1 MTFFLICLI
10 TVTINIF
17 LGGFVFLRNSRGEA
31 NRVFAFLTFC
41 MAGWVATL
49 FLYYLISQHNF
60 LLFIGRLNFAIATP
74 MTYFFYRFV
83 LAFPHQTITPPRWL
97 RHTISLLTLLLV
109 VLSLFTPLIDKD
121 EIAKGSER
129 ILVYGDL
136 YLLWV
141 IVFALNLL
149 LGLLILILKVRN
161 TSGISKKQLT
171 YLLFGF
177 SLFFITG
184 IFSNVVLPQFGNY
197 ILQPFSPLTTVFLA
211 GFATYAIVKHK
222 LMNLKLVLVKSI
234 AYTILISFI
243 LIVYTVAAYWFAHSV
258 LKINID
264 SSSVIIYTTLTLLIA
279 FSFTPIK
286 KFVTLKTERL
296 FYKRPYNSNQLL
308 SELSTVLATKF
319 GIEEM
324 TTQTLIEIMGEM
336 KISKGAF
343 YVYGRDNNL
352 ITSYKVGY
360 QDLELLDQETIE
372 RISKLDKSLIVQED
386 EDEGEFKDM
395 LVGHDISLLSILK
408 IQGKPTGILVFSEK
422 LTGQAYTEED
432 IEVIEIFSA
441 EVAIALENAKAY
453 EEIRNFNIN
462 LERKIAEATA
472 DLRHANSKLRELDKV
487 KDEFISI
494 TSHELRTPLGIIR
507 GYLWMLMQ
515 NGKKIPKE
523 LKEDVHIAI
532 ESTEHLIAL
541 VNDML
546 DVSRIEMKRMALN
559 SEKVDMKEIID
570 AVSAELLPLAKDKNI
585 VLHSKCEVIPGFT
598 GDRGKI
604 HQILINLAG
613 NAIKFTPNKGIV
625 SIDVKKELKNIII
638 KVSDTG
644 IGIKKED
651 HDKLFTKFGRLNTSY
666 TAIPKTVGTGLGLY
680 ITKKMVD
687 MLNGKI
693 NFESEFGK
701 GTAFIVS
708 FPVQ

>member
-60 LLFIGRLNFAIATP
+60 LLFVGRLNFAIATP

-83 LAFPHQTITPPRWL
+83 LVFPHQTITPPRWL

-149 LGLLILILKVRN
+149 LGLVILILKVRKS
-161 TSGISKKQLT
+161 SGISKKQLI

-258 LKINID
+258 LKINIE
-264 SSSVIIYTTLTLLIA
+264 SSSIIIYTTLTLLIA
-279 FSFTPIK
+279 FSFNPIK
-286 KFVTLKTERL
+286 KFITLKTERL

-308 SELSTVLATKF
+308 SELSTVFATKF

-336 KISKGAF
+336 KIGKGAF
-343 YVYGRDNNL
+343 YVFDKDNALLPPYIIGYAPHEVLTESDVNFLVRMEKSIL
-352 ITSYKVGY
+352 I
-360 QDLELLDQETIE
+360 
-372 RISKLDKSLIVQED
+372 QED
-386 EDEGEFKDM
+386 QDEGELKDI

-441 EVAIALENAKAY
+441 EVAIALENAKVY

-515 NGKKIPKE
+515 NAKKIPKE
-523 LKEDVHIAI
+523 LKQDVHIAI

-546 DVSRIEMKRMALN
+546 DVSRIEMKRMSLN
-559 SEKVDMKEIID
+559 SEKVDMKGIID
-570 AVSAELLPLAKDKNI
+570 AVSAELFPLAKDKKI
-585 VLHSKCEVIPGFT
+585 ILRSKCETIPKFT
-598 GDRGKI
+598 SDKGKI

-613 NAIKFTPNKGIV
+613 NAIKFTPNKGAV
-625 SIDVKKELKNIII
+625 SIEAKKEHHKITI
-638 KVSDTG
+638 KITDTG

-651 HDKLFTKFGRLNTSY
+651 REKLFTKFGRLDTSF
-666 TAIPKTVGTGLGLY
+666 TAVSKTVGTGLGLY

-701 GTAFIVS
+701 GTTFIVT